1 MLSRLN
7 ICREPRDDFNISKH
21 THSPPRY
28 DEETVFFF
36 LSLFYNFSFSLLLF
50 SLFLSFLPFLFFL
63 PFFLS
68 LSFFLFGKPYSH
80 CALKNGSP
88 PRTRPAYNAQDQ
100 RASIVSIVCLY
111 AAPRCLRIF
120 NLKHEFP
127 YGHFVVPELRILS
140 FLSHPFL
147 IYTHTHEERTK
158 LFISTLRFPS
168 PLCPP
173 VPFFHTPYLRRIIP
187 KRKRIPPFT
196 VSLNTYSPRV
206 YGRQSNRQFVNRA

>member
-68 LSFFLFGKPYSH
+68 LSPSFFLFGKPYSH

-140 FLSHPFL
+140 SLSHPFL
-147 IYTHTHEERTK
+147 IYTHTHTKKERNCSSPRSVFP
-158 LFISTLRFPS
+158 LPFAHQFPS
-168 PLCPP
+168 FTPP
-173 VPFFHTPYLRRIIP
+173 IYDES
-187 KRKRIPPFT
+187 
-196 VSLNTYSPRV
+196 SLN
-206 YGRQSNRQFVNRA
+206 VNEFHHLPYR